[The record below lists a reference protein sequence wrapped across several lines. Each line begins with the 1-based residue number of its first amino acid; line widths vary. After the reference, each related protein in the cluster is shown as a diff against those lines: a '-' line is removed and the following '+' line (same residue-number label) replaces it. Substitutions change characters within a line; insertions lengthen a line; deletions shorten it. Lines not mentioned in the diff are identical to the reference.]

1 MPIDYDKL
9 SDAQLKVAKMVSDE
23 AKAQGLDPDLVLPLA
38 YQESRFRANALG
50 PMTSRKERAAGVMQ
64 LLPST
69 AKDLKVNPYNLEE
82 NIRGGVTYFK
92 QLLENPEIGG
102 IDKDRAYIAYNAGP
116 NSKFFKTGNPEHIP
130 TESIL
135 YLKKIRAHGAEE
147 KSPETQAL
155 TSESA
160 PPESMDQNE
169 EFIND
174 TAQEAP
180 AEAPA
185 PVVEAEA
192 QKPPGQFDFDFEK
205 FKKEQEAAAQ
215 NKPYGFSDQSL
226 LTGGA
231 GTLAGLTVG
240 TGQVGLKALND
251 FRNLPKDLTTAVQAA
266 KTGVSASGSPQ
277 GVKDWAESQGYKDR
291 GAQTYEKAHQA
302 ESGKRVG
309 AKIRN
314 PLTGEVTQPVFR
326 TAKPP
331 AFEPVVEPP
340 PSALKQA
347 GNWGS
352 KILQHPLV
360 NRTLGGLG
368 VAFSGNEAYE
378 RAKAGDVP
386 GAALAGTSAL
396 ASAASLYPPAALP
409 ANLISAGSTGTLA
422 MLDKIRNKMA
432 EEAKTPQAPVTE
444 AELKQANQP
453 VGGFY
458 PQRMVRRRSP
468 EQIRQTQQQLTGK
481 LLGDLD
487 NQLQD
492 FSKPAQSPL
501 AAASK

>member
-1 MPIDYDKL
+1 MPIDYNKL

-38 YQESRFRANALG
+38 YQESRFREKALG
-50 PMTSRKERAAGVMQ
+50 PMTKRGEKAVGVMQ

-69 AKDLKVNPYNLEE
+69 AKSLKVDPHKLEE

-92 QLLENPEIGG
+92 QMLENPEIGG

-116 NSKFFKTGNPEHIP
+116 NSQFFKTGNPEHIP

-147 KSPETQAL
+147 ESPETQAM

-169 EFIND
+169 EFVND

-185 PVVEAEA
+185 AEA
-192 QKPPGQFDFDFEK
+192 AAAEPPGQFNFDFEK

-215 NKPYGFSDQSL
+215 NKPYEFSDQSL
-226 LTGGA
+226 LTGAAGA
-231 GTLAGLTVG
+231 GAGLTVG

-277 GVKDWAESQGYKDR
+277 GVRDWALSQGYKDR
-291 GAQTYEKAHQA
+291 GAQTYKKADQA
-302 ESGKRVG
+302 ESGRRTG
-309 AKIRN
+309 SKIRN
-314 PLTGEVTQPVFR
+314 PLTGEVREPVFR
-326 TAKPP
+326 APKPP

-352 KILQHPLV
+352 KLLQHPLV

-368 VAFSGNEAYE
+368 IAFSGNEAYE

-386 GAALAGTSAL
+386 GTVLAGTSAL

-409 ANLISAGSTGTLA
+409 ANLISAGSTGSLA

-458 PQRMVRRRSP
+458 PQRMAKRRSP
-468 EQIRQTQQQLTGK
+468 EQLRQTQQQLTGK

-501 AAASK
+501 AAAPK